1 MTLLIKGWFFINFF
15 YLVIIMYVL
24 QTYFRKRTKRKS
36 LRNVNQKICFHS
48 LSMERA
54 SIKMKTSTG
63 KRSKNEVPWN
73 KGVEK
78 KLHEIYLLA

>member
-1 MTLLIKGWFFINFF
+1 
-15 YLVIIMYVL
+15 
-24 QTYFRKRTKRKS
+24 
-36 LRNVNQKICFHS
+36 
-48 LSMERA
+48 MERA

-78 KLHEIYLLA
+78 KL